1 MGYIGNGRLAI
12 EVTGIEKSVALEA
25 GQTAGLVDKLDVY
38 GFFAGG
44 DHVPFKEAGV
54 PTVTL
59 DTINPEIIH
68 TVARHVT
75 TLAWRLATLP

>member
-1 MGYIGNGRLAI
+1 MGYVGNGRLAI
-12 EVTGIEKSVALEA
+12 GVTGFEKSVALEA
-25 GQTAGLVDKLDVY
+25 GQTAGFADKLVVY

-44 DHVPFKEAGV
+44 DHVPLKEAEV

-68 TVARHVT
+68 TVARYVT
-75 TLAWRLATLP
+75 AQAWGLANFP